1 MPARLTK
8 RKSCWTSL
16 ASKLPAPPLP
26 RTDAQWVF
34 LALVLTLATCAALAP
49 SANLR
54 ADLVF
59 VAPSRADLMLPA
71 RNPSAHLDRGYRR
84 DVLDRLAALAPLH
97 CGHGGES
104 RSALFAQNFLLRD
117 AAGAESPV
125 DANAVHF
132 CGNPG
137 ETMVALSFEPMPG
150 ASEVT
155 CAEEYV
161 DFAEKK
167 RPSQGFLSYALV
179 EDGYRRV
186 RRAARNPG
194 EACLAQHAVEILEAT
209 WHATRG
215 L

>member
-1 MPARLTK
+1 MPARRSK
-8 RKSCWTSL
+8 KKSCLSSTCS
-16 ASKLPAPPLP
+16 AFPGPPLP
-26 RTDAQWVF
+26 RTDVQWLL
-34 LALVLTLATCAALAP
+34 LALTLTVTTCVTLSP

-59 VAPSRADLMLPA
+59 AAPTRADLLLPA

-97 CGHGGES
+97 CGEGGEA

-117 AAGAESPV
+117 AAGEEKPV
-125 DANAVHF
+125 DASVVHF

-137 ETMVALSFEPMPG
+137 ETMVSLQFEPLPG

-161 DFAEKK
+161 DFAEKV

-209 WHATRG
+209 WQ
-215 L
+215 

>member
-1 MPARLTK
+1 MPARPLK
-8 RKSCWTSL
+8 RKSCWASA

-26 RTDAQWVF
+26 RTDAQWILTA
-34 LALVLTLATCAALAP
+34 LALTLATCAALAP
-49 SANLR
+49 SQNLR

-59 VAPSRADLMLPA
+59 VAPSRADLMLPP

-97 CGHGGES
+97 CGQGGEARS
-104 RSALFAQNFLLRD
+104 ARSALFAQNFLLRD
-117 AAGAESPV
+117 AAGEESPV
-125 DANAVHF
+125 DANVVHF

-137 ETMVALSFEPMPG
+137 ETMVALSFEPLPG

-161 DFAEKK
+161 DFVEKA

-209 WHATRG
+209 WQ
-215 L
+215 

>member
-1 MPARLTK
+1 MPARRSPK
-8 RKSCWTSL
+8 KSCW
-16 ASKLPAPPLP
+16 SKLFSSLPAAPLP
-26 RTDAQWVF
+26 RTDVQWLF
-34 LALVLTLATCAALAP
+34 FALALTLATCVALSP

-54 ADLVF
+54 SDLVF
-59 VAPSRADLMLPA
+59 AVPTRADLLLPA

-97 CGHGGES
+97 CGEGGEA
-104 RSALFAQNFLLRD
+104 RSALFAQNFLLRN
-117 AAGAESPV
+117 AAGEESPV
-125 DANAVHF
+125 DASVVHF

-137 ETMVALSFEPMPG
+137 ETMVSLQFEPLPG
-150 ASEVT
+150 ASEVV

-161 DFAEKK
+161 DFAEKA
-167 RPSQGFLSYALV
+167 RPSQGFLSYAHV

-209 WHATRG
+209 WKS
-215 L
+215 

>member
-1 MPARLTK
+1 MPALRAK
-8 RKSCWTSL
+8 KKSCL
-16 ASKLPAPPLP
+16 ARLSSALPSPPLP
-26 RTDAQWVF
+26 RTDAQWLLVA
-34 LALVLTLATCAALAP
+34 LALTLATCAALSP

-59 VAPSRADLMLPA
+59 AAPSRADLLLPA
-71 RNPSAHLDRGYRR
+71 RDPSAHLDRGYRR
-84 DVLDRLAALAPLH
+84 DVLNRLAALAPLH
-97 CGHGGES
+97 CGQGGEA

-117 AAGAESPV
+117 AAGEESPV
-125 DANAVHF
+125 DARVVHF

-137 ETMVALSFEPMPG
+137 ETMVSLQFEPLPG

-161 DFAEKK
+161 DFAEKT

-179 EDGYRRV
+179 EDDYRRV

-209 WHATRG
+209 WKQ
-215 L
+215 

>member
-1 MPARLTK
+1 MPARRSK
-8 RKSCWTSL
+8 KKSCLVGLSS
-16 ASKLPAPPLP
+16 ALPAPPLP
-26 RTDAQWVF
+26 RTDAQWLL
-34 LALVLTLATCAALAP
+34 LALALTLATCAALSP

-59 VAPSRADLMLPA
+59 AAPSRADLLLPA
-71 RNPSAHLDRGYRR
+71 RDPSAHLDRGYRR
-84 DVLDRLAALAPLH
+84 DVLNRLAALAPLH
-97 CGHGGES
+97 CGKGGEA

-117 AAGAESPV
+117 AAGEESPV
-125 DANAVHF
+125 DARVVHF

-137 ETMVALSFEPMPG
+137 ETMVSLQFEPLPG

-161 DFAEKK
+161 DFAEKT
-167 RPSQGFLSYALV
+167 RPSQGFLSYAVV
-179 EDGYRRV
+179 EDDYRRV

-209 WHATRG
+209 WKQ
-215 L
+215 

>member
-1 MPARLTK
+1 MPARPSK
-8 RKSCWTSL
+8 RKSCCASV

-26 RTDAQWVF
+26 RTDVQWITTS
-34 LALVLTLATCAALAP
+34 LALTLATCAALAP
-49 SANLR
+49 SSNLR

-71 RNPSAHLDRGYRR
+71 RSASAHLDRGYRR
-84 DVLDRLAALAPLH
+84 DVLDRLAALSPLH
-97 CGHGGES
+97 CGQGGEA

-117 AAGAESPV
+117 AAGEESPV
-125 DANAVHF
+125 DANVVHF
-132 CGNPG
+132 CGDPG
-137 ETMVALSFEPMPG
+137 ETMVALSFEPLPG
-150 ASEVT
+150 APEVT

-161 DFAEKK
+161 DFVEKV

-194 EACLAQHAVEILEAT
+194 EACLAQHAVEILDAT
-209 WHATRG
+209 WQ
-215 L
+215 

>member
-1 MPARLTK
+1 MPARRSK
-8 RKSCWTSL
+8 KKSCWSTLFS
-16 ASKLPAPPLP
+16 ALPAAPLP
-26 RTDAQWVF
+26 RTDVQWLLFAV
-34 LALVLTLATCAALAP
+34 ALTLATCAALSP

-59 VAPSRADLMLPA
+59 AVPMRADLLLPA
-71 RNPSAHLDRGYRR
+71 RNPSAHLDRGFRR

-97 CGHGGES
+97 CGEGGEA
-104 RSALFAQNFLLRD
+104 RSALFAQNFMLRD
-117 AAGAESPV
+117 AAGEEEPV
-125 DANAVHF
+125 DASVVHF

-137 ETMVALSFEPMPG
+137 ETMVSLQFEPLPG

-161 DFAEKK
+161 DFAEKV

-209 WHATRG
+209 WQ
-215 L
+215 